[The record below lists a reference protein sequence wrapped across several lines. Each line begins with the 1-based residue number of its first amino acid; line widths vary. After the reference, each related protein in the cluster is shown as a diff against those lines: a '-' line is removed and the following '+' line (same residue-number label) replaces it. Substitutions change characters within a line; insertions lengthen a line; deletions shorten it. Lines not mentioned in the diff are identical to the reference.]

1 MGNCNERKSPENP
14 YSPDWKRCGYYND
27 WISDPNFCMPP
38 TSGGDID
45 VSFCN
50 NIGGENEWRV
60 RTPSYQQNSG
70 NFING
75 GGNTPIQINQAINR
89 ISIDPSDVSARRKA
103 SETTFNSD
111 KFSDMLNTN
120 IDVGLYKP
128 SGNKDMGPLYAT
140 DVDGKPVPLW
150 DGFLNN
156 RGYVSEL
163 PQCTYDSWRKNGVQT
178 VGCCSKGYDS
188 CGIVGGINISCIRN
202 DFAGNSDTFGDISC
216 CFNDLVCEAGADEA
230 DRPFAPAGQDGQ
242 KTPWANNA
250 KCFRSGRDNDYRTC
264 NPESRNLGG
273 SYCGDAIKDYCT
285 GKKLFPGQANWIEAW
300 DESVTV
306 NVNEADEQSELLER
320 SVNVNGPCIKMMM
333 RQISG
338 KGACGQDF
346 DNFTFN
352 VGNSSDSG
360 LLWASD
366 VMEGVFEKYFEEF
379 GSPLLGPNE
388 DGLEASIGGNDF
400 LYNMCKKMP
409 LLCVNPL
416 TRMCSQMTEEKI
428 ANNPLANKW
437 CGCYMP
443 EEEYAKYSSGSFLV
457 SPECT
462 PFCSQSDT
470 IPRVNSEGN
479 PKFCEQSICVIND
492 VSLKLAETKGNID
505 FNQVCPRCARSQNS
519 FSVDGTTTTQTS
531 GGKTLTNSVTNTN
544 SETIASSCQ
553 CKLDGINL
561 TSLDAKF
568 KNLNLA
574 DNCGGSQ
581 CTDSEGNTI
590 ACSSNKNEILTKVD
604 NTLNKIKLGKS
615 SSKFK
620 KMLIIFIVI
629 ILLGGLMAFLFVYRK
644 RFFHSRKGFISV
656 KSGQKFNYNKQSL
669 V

>member
-1 MGNCNERKSPENP
+1 MGNCDSRKSPANP
-14 YSPDWKRCGYYND
+14 YSPTWKRCGYYND
-27 WISDPNFCMPP
+27 WIFDPNFCMPAS
-38 TSGGDID
+38 SGKD
-45 VSFCN
+45 SEFCN
-50 NIGGENEWRV
+50 SIGGKNEWKV
-60 RTPSYQQNSG
+60 RTPSYKQDIG
-70 NFING
+70 NFVYG
-75 GGNTPIQINQAINR
+75 GGNTPIQINQAISRVFENQSNIESR
-89 ISIDPSDVSARRKA
+89 VKNGMYVVNGPDFKDMRGTNIVEGLYQPSD
-103 SETTFNSD
+103 T
-111 KFSDMLNTN
+111 
-120 IDVGLYKP
+120 
-128 SGNKDMGPLYAT
+128 KDLGPLFAT
-140 DVDGKPVPLW
+140 DLDGKTIPLW
-150 DGFLNN
+150 GNFLQKSYND
-156 RGYVSEL
+156 EI
-163 PQCTYDSWRKNGVQT
+163 PQCTYDSWRENGVQT
-178 VGCCSKGYDS
+178 VGCCSSDYDS
-188 CGIVGGINISCIRN
+188 CGIVGGINIACIRN

-230 DRPFAPAGQDGQ
+230 DKPFAPPGEDGQ
-242 KTPWANNA
+242 KTPWANNS

-273 SYCGDAIKDYCT
+273 RYCGEAIKDYCT
-285 GKKLFPGQANWIEAW
+285 GKKLFPGQANWMEAW
-300 DESVTV
+300 DNSISI
-306 NVNEADEQSELLER
+306 NVNEADEESELLER
-320 SVNVNGPCIKMMM
+320 SVNVNGPCIKMMI

-338 KGACGQDF
+338 KSGCGQDF
-346 DNFTFN
+346 DNFAFN
-352 VGNSSDSG
+352 IGNSSESG

-366 VMEGVFEKYFEEF
+366 VMEEVFEKYFEEF

-388 DGLEASIGGNDF
+388 DGIEAAIAGNDF

-462 PFCSQSDT
+462 PFCSQLDT

-492 VSLKLAETKGNID
+492 VSLKLAETKGNIE
-505 FNQVCPRCARSQNS
+505 FNEICPRCARSQNNFIAS
-519 FSVDGTTTTQTS
+519 GTTTVQDS
-531 GGKTLTNSVTNTN
+531 PGRRIANSVTNTN

-553 CKLDGINL
+553 CKIDGLNFN
-561 TSLDAKF
+561 SLDAKF
-568 KNLNLA
+568 RNLNLT

-590 ACSSNKNEILTKVD
+590 ACSSNKNEILTRVED
-604 NTLNKIKLGKS
+604 TIDKIKLGKG

-620 KMLIIFIVI
+620 KMLIIIVGI
-629 ILLGGLMAFLFVYRK
+629 ILLGGLMVVLFIYRK
-644 RFFHSRKGFISV
+644 RFFHSKNGFVSV
-656 KSGQKFNYNKQSL
+656 NTGQKFSYSNQSL